1 VDGSEDLPNQRA
13 LELLH
18 SLVAIPSPS
27 GQEGRA
33 AAWLVEWMAAHGL
46 DASLDAAGNAVGTR
60 GAGPRQVLLL
70 GHIDTFPGDLPVRRD
85 GDWLYGRGTVD
96 AKGPLCAFAA
106 AAAELDV
113 PPGWRVTVVGAVEEE
128 AATSRGARHLLARW
142 PAPAACVIGEPS
154 GWERITLGY
163 KGRLLV
169 EVTLRAPFA
178 HSAGQ
183 ARPPAEQAVELWNA
197 VVAHCAAFNAGRA
210 AAFDRLDPTL
220 YAIATQDEGAYGTA
234 RLSLGFR
241 LPPDVEIANLKSQIT
256 NLPGPRGAPVPA
268 TQVQAAGAGKS
279 ANQQISKS
287 ATSNFPRPARRSRGG
302 QSPTSNLQ
310 PPTSNLQLPTSNF
323 QSPPSTLQFT
333 FSGAEVAFR
342 AEKNTPLVRACL
354 SSIRGQGGRPRFVLK
369 TGTSDM
375 NVVGPAWGCPIVA
388 YGPGDSA
395 LDHTP
400 EERVSLREYL
410 QSIEVLKAMV
420 RILAE
425 ERM

>member
-1 VDGSEDLPNQRA
+1 VDGSEDLPNQHA
-13 LELLH
+13 LGLLQ

-27 GQEGRA
+27 GQEGPA
-33 AAWLVEWMAAHGL
+33 ATWLVEWMAAHGL

-96 AKGPLCAFAA
+96 AKGPLCVFAA
-106 AAAELDV
+106 AVAGLDV
-113 PPGWRVTVVGAVEEE
+113 PAGWRVTVVGAVEEE
-128 AATSRGARHLLARW
+128 AATSRGARHLLAQW
-142 PAPAACVIGEPS
+142 PAPAACIIGEPS

-169 EVTLRAPFA
+169 EVALRAPFA

-197 VVAHCAAFNAGRA
+197 VVAYCAAFNAGRE

-234 RLSLGFR
+234 QLNLGFR
-241 LPPDVEIANLKSQIT
+241 LPPDVQIANLKSQIA
-256 NLPGPRGAPVPA
+256 NLPDPRG
-268 TQVQAAGAGKS
+268 AAGAGR
-279 ANQQISKS
+279 S
-287 ATSNFPRPARRSRGG
+287 ATSNI
-302 QSPTSNLQ
+302 QYPTSNVQHPISNLQ
-310 PPTSNLQLPTSNF
+310 PPTSNLH
-323 QSPPSTLQFT
+323 FT

-342 AEKNTPLVRACL
+342 AEKNTPLVRAFL
-354 SSIRGQGGRPRFVLK
+354 ASIREQGGRPRFVLK

-400 EERVSLREYL
+400 EERISLGEYL
-410 QSIEVLKAMV
+410 RSIEVLKSMV
-420 RILAE
+420 NTLVK

>member
-1 VDGSEDLPNQRA
+1 LRKVDGSEDLPDQRA
-13 LELLH
+13 LDLLQ

-46 DASLDAAGNAVGTR
+46 DAGLDAAGNAVGTR

-70 GHIDTFPGDLPVRRD
+70 GHIDTFPGELPVRRE
-85 GDWLYGRGTVD
+85 GDWLYGRGAVD

-106 AAAELDV
+106 AAAALEV
-113 PPGWRVTVVGAVEEE
+113 PAGWRVTVVGAVEEE

-142 PAPAACVIGEPS
+142 PAPAACIIGEPS

-178 HSAGQ
+178 HSAGR

-197 VVAHCAAFNAGRA
+197 VAAFCAAFNAGRE

-220 YAIATQDEGAYGTA
+220 YHIATQDEGAYGTA

-241 LPPDVEIANLKSQIT
+241 LPPDVEISNLKSQIS
-256 NLPGPRGAPVPA
+256 NL
-268 TQVQAAGAGKS
+268 KS
-279 ANQQISKS
+279 ANQPTGDS
-287 ATSNFPRPARRSRGG
+287 ATADFQLPTSNA
-302 QSPTSNLQ
+302 QHPTSNLQ
-310 PPTSNLQLPTSNF
+310 HPISNLHFS
-323 QSPPSTLQFT
+323 

-354 SSIRGQGGRPRFVLK
+354 ASIREQGGRPRFVLK

-400 EERVSLREYL
+400 EERINLREYL
-410 QSIEVLKAMV
+410 QSIEVLKSMV
-420 RILAE
+420 SILVK